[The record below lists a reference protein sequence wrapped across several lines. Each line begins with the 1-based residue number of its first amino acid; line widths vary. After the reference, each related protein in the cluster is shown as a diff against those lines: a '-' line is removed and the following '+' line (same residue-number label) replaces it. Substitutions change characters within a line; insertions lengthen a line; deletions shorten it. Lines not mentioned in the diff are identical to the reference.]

1 MFNTTN
7 PLDDAFDVTIYK
19 SNTYIN
25 KRYSLLLLELDIM
38 CIQLHLEN
46 GTMR

>member
-7 PLDDAFDVTIYK
+7 PPDDAFDVTIYK

-25 KRYSLLLLELDIM
+25 KRYSLLELDTM

-46 GTMR
+46 GTTR